1 MAVWAAG
8 AKGDPTPLE
17 RFLTALDP
25 GLKGAFTACLA
36 AVDVGQL
43 LGSSKCSQHA
53 LADPG
58 IGVCCPHLRPLDTN
72 IARMAVEACDA
83 PQVRTLRPHVPR
95 DLAMRQVL
103 LPDYTA
109 VADDEPLSQC
119 IRRFTGLEELGP
131 LALDADMALPASASS
146 SAGAHPHMRNVADL
160 FRESFQQC
168 TSLRV
173 LSVTISCLHLSSASL
188 SCRELLDAIGG
199 CQSLAQLDIEIDTAL
214 PCGAKVMRGVES
226 MLKRLSAWRQLE
238 FLSLGYLWW
247 TEASTE
253 LLSDIRAALMAFDG
267 SIHCLTVAFPQDPE
281 LGALEAACNAVE
293 GVSEGVAEIRVAQAW
308 AYDGDGLG
316 SLAEV
321 LGSCTRL
328 SQVELV
334 GPLPTNFDACLF
346 AAAVRAAA
354 GSHGASSAA
363 TSRHHAVLS
372 FDAGKQGGPKLE
384 PLW

>member
-1 MAVWAAG
+1 MAVAAADATG
-8 AKGDPTPLE
+8 GPTPLE
-17 RFLTALDP
+17 TFLSGLDP
-25 GLKGAFTACLA
+25 GLKGAFAVYLA
-36 AVDVGQL
+36 AVEIGHL
-43 LGSSKCSQHA
+43 LRSSVRAQHA
-53 LADPG
+53 LAAPG
-58 IGVCCPHLRPLDTN
+58 VGVCCPHLRPLDN
-72 IARMAVEACDA
+72 SISRAAVSACDA

-119 IRRFTGLEELGP
+119 IRRFSRLEELGP
-131 LALDADMALPASASS
+131 LALDADMALPSSASS
-146 SAGAHPHMRNVADL
+146 SGASPRMRNVADL
-160 FRESFQQC
+160 FRESFQHC

-173 LSVTISCLHLSSASL
+173 LNVTISCLHLSSASL
-188 SCRELLDAIGG
+188 TCRELLDAIGG
-199 CQSLAQLDIEIDTAL
+199 CQRLSQLDIEIDTAL

-247 TEASTE
+247 TEASE
-253 LLSDIRAALMAFDG
+253 EVLSDFRAALMAFDG

-293 GVSEGVAEIRVAQAW
+293 GVSEGVAEIRVVQAW

-334 GPLPTNFDACLF
+334 GPLPANFDACHF

-354 GSHGASSAA
+354 GSHGSSSAA

-372 FDAGKQGGPKLE
+372 FDADKQGGPKLE